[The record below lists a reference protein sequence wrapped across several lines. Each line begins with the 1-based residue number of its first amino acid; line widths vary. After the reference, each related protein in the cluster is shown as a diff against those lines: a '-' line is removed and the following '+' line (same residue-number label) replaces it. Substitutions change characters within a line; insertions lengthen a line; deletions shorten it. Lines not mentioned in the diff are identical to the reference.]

1 MNRIVSS
8 CRPIA
13 LLALPSLAFAADPA
27 ATEDPHAAGTVE
39 TAEPAAGRAPDA
51 AHASPNLFSVDP
63 GLLIWTILTFVVVL
77 AVLRYTAWTPLVKS
91 LADRQRSIEGA
102 IEDARR
108 IKSEAEG
115 LLAKYEAVLKS
126 AKDEARAIVEE
137 ARSDGRR
144 VQQEIRDA
152 AHREAEEFKDR
163 ARREIELQKD
173 AAVHEIWNLTANLS
187 TDLAGRILGR
197 SLSGGDQE
205 RLVRELVEQMRGEVA
220 AAPGARVRS

>member
-1 MNRIVSS
+1 MKRIDPSVAA
-8 CRPIA
+8 IVW
-13 LLALPSLAFAADPA
+13 LACPSLVLATDPA
-27 ATEDPHAAGTVE
+27 ATADPQSVGATAAEHAAADPG
-39 TAEPAAGRAPDA
+39 A

-77 AVLRYTAWTPLVKS
+77 VVLRFTAWNPLVKS
-91 LADRQRSIEGA
+91 LAERQRNIEGA

-108 IKSEAEG
+108 IKTDAEA

-137 ARSDGRR
+137 ARADGRR

-152 AHREAEEFKDR
+152 AAQEATEFKER

-197 SLSGGDQE
+197 SLDGRDQD
-205 RLVRELVEQMRGEVA
+205 RLVRELIEQMRTEFSGT
-220 AAPGARVRS
+220 PRP